1 MAQFE
6 FHCKNLMNQR
16 YACICSRSVSG
27 WGLVVVLL
35 VDLGGIMVERA
46 CTVPFFGATEVLDAR
61 KYALRRR
68 MEARAGTMMVVC
80 SGVARCQVFWVES
93 LLMWTR
99 VGDVFQDIFVSSY
112 LRGEVRG
119 G

>member
-46 CTVPFFGATEVLDAR
+46 CTVPFFGATEVLYAR
-61 KYALRRR
+61 KYVLGHYT
-68 MEARAGTMMVVC
+68 ETHSGTMMIVC
-80 SGVARCQVFWVES
+80 SGLA
-93 LLMWTR
+93 
-99 VGDVFQDIFVSSY
+99 
-112 LRGEVRG
+112 
-119 G
+119 